1 MTCIV
6 GIAQGGRVW
15 LGGDNAGFIGGTILQ
30 HNNGKVFRSG
40 EFVMGCAGNR
50 RFGEL
55 ARYAFKP
62 PTIKI
67 KDVER
72 YMVTTFIDALREAL
86 RGKGYL
92 SSTNGQEGADRENG
106 DGMLV
111 GVRGGLYFVG
121 CDFTASMVAD
131 GMFSIGC
138 GQDYALG
145 ALYAT
150 PAAEPEVRI
159 GVALAAAERYSD
171 GVVGPFHVVSTPDR
185 TGKADAALMKAWE
198 AMHAAKKR
206 GAKPNRAP
214 RSKKARQAS
223 SQGGRGKAAARDPKG
238 RFAR

>member
-15 LGGDNAGFIGGTILQ
+15 LGGDNAGFIGGGTILQ
-30 HNNGKVFRSG
+30 HNNGKVFKSG
-40 EFVMGCAGNR
+40 EFVMGCAGRR

-62 PTIKI
+62 PAIKI

-92 SSTNGQEGADRENG
+92 FSTNGQESADQDNG

-131 GMFSIGC
+131 GIFSIGC

-150 PAAEPEVRI
+150 ATAEPEVRI

-185 TGKADAALMKAWE
+185 TGMADAAMMKAWE
-198 AMHAAKKR
+198 AMHAGKKR
-206 GAKPNRAP
+206 GAKPT
-214 RSKKARQAS
+214 
-223 SQGGRGKAAARDPKG
+223 GAARDPKR
-238 RFAR
+238 RFAE